1 MKKNTGTT
9 DRVIRLVM
17 AAVIALLYVTD
28 VLSGTWAL
36 ILGLFALILL
46 LSAWMRGCPLY
57 IPFGMNTF
65 KKKKS

>member
-1 MKKNTGTT
+1 MKKNIGTT

-17 AAVIALLYVTD
+17 AAVIALLYFTD

-36 ILGLFALILL
+36 ILGLFVLILL
-46 LSAWMRGCPLY
+46 LSVWMRVCPLY

>member
-1 MKKNTGTT
+1 MRKNIGTT

-46 LSAWMRGCPLY
+46 LSAWMRVCPLY